1 MTLGPGGALMQP
13 EGSCP
18 GGSDLLLVKCISSD
32 FLGSNVIPS
41 VVPQSR
47 ISSDEM
53 VDFTGDA

>member
-1 MTLGPGGALMQP
+1 MQP

-47 ISSDEM
+47 ISSDEI